1 MKYEILEHRA
11 DLKIRVFGKSKE
23 ELFSNALLAMNEA
36 MRAEIRKPEETS
48 KGAIKIE
55 SADPQS
61 LLVDFLNEVLYLS
74 QVNKEVYEVSLK
86 KVIDP
91 SADSGRA
98 EIEGE
103 LIGKKV
109 EKFGED
115 IKAAT
120 YHDLEIKQEKDGNW
134 QAVILFDI

>member
-11 DLKIRVFGKSKE
+11 DLKIRIFGKSKE
-23 ELFSNALLAMNEA
+23 EIFSNALLAMNEA
-36 MRAEIRKPEETS
+36 MRIEIRKPEETS
-48 KGAIKIE
+48 KRAIKIE

-74 QVNKEVYEVSLK
+74 QVNKEVYEVIFK
-86 KVIDP
+86 KLLDK
-91 SADSGRA
+91 

-109 EKFGED
+109 EKFSED

-120 YHDLEIKQEKDGNW
+120 YHDLEIKQEKAGNW